1 MTFELMKLPYALD
14 ALAPVM
20 SRETLEYHYGKHHKA
35 YVDKLNELIVGTKY
49 EKMDMEEIIE
59 KADKGP
65 IFNNAAQIWNHD
77 LFWNSLIWETESRAS
92 FERMIQEDSELKK
105 LIDESFGGL
114 SQMQAEFKKEALARF
129 GSGWVWIVEKKGKLK
144 IYSCKNAVNPIIE
157 GGRALLGLDVWEHSY
172 YIDYRN
178 DRGGFV
184 DNFWKI
190 VNWDT
195 VASRVK

>member
-49 EKMDMEEIIE
+49 EKMDLEEIIG

-77 LFWNSLIWETESRAS
+77 LFWNSLI
-92 FERMIQEDSELKK
+92 
-105 LIDESFGGL
+105 
-114 SQMQAEFKKEALARF
+114 
-129 GSGWVWIVEKKGKLK
+129 
-144 IYSCKNAVNPIIE
+144 
-157 GGRALLGLDVWEHSY
+157 
-172 YIDYRN
+172 
-178 DRGGFV
+178 
-184 DNFWKI
+184 
-190 VNWDT
+190 
-195 VASRVK
+195 